1 MDLRNP
7 TLSTVGCSVDCSVKE
22 ANSGAVIFIAEV
34 YGIKQVG
41 GVANLLDP
49 VASAI
54 GCPQDYTII
63 ADDGADIGVHKMHSE
78 KVYSIK
84 RVA

>member
-1 MDLRNP
+1 M
-7 TLSTVGCSVDCSVKE
+7 DCSIQE
-22 ANSGAVIFIAEV
+22 ANSRAVIFIAEV

-54 GCPQDYTII
+54 GCPQDYAII
-63 ADDGADIGVHKMHSE
+63 ADEGADIGVHKMHSKE
-78 KVYSIK
+78 VYPVK
-84 RVA
+84 RIA